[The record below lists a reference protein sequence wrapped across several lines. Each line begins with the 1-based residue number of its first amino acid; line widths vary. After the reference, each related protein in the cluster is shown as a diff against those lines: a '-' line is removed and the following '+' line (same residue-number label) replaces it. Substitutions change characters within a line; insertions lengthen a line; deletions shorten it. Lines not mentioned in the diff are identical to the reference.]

1 MHPGSLFLRL
11 KGSLLPTASSR
22 VDQPRAPQPTP
33 DTMTK
38 KQRLIRRIL
47 YTSILLLTGWYVAN
61 HLQELELIARTLVE
75 AKPLWLVAALCAHIL
90 WLVLIAASLQS
101 TYSLTGIR
109 ESLRHLIPLTTA
121 GNFLNVVAPSYG
133 IGALAVFMADGS
145 KRGIPAGKVTTGSI
159 LFLVYDYISYMVI
172 LPIGLV
178 ILSLRNALSP
188 VITGSSLIAA
198 AIALFVFVA
207 TYLGFRNTAQLK
219 VFLQGFA
226 GIVNRILAPL
236 FHRELIPAHR
246 IDLFIKDI
254 TSGLHEMNGPFRKRL
269 IPAGYALLRKAS
281 AMLVLYLASRAFQV
295 QLDPGALFA
304 SFTIAYLF
312 NIVSVTPS
320 GIGFVEG
327 ALTLILAS
335 LGVPLPQAAAITV
348 TYRGITFWLTLVYG
362 IFAIRMIGYPL
373 AAPAPSEQTEQT
385 TQSPPAFQRDE
396 ASYKRDPR
404 LSS

>member
-1 MHPGSLFLRL
+1 
-11 KGSLLPTASSR
+11 
-22 VDQPRAPQPTP
+22 
-33 DTMTK
+33 MTN
-38 KQRLIRRIL
+38 KQRLIQRIL

-61 HLQELELIARTLVE
+61 HLEELELIARTLVE
-75 AKPLWLVAALCAHIL
+75 ARPLWLVAALGAHIL

-109 ESLRHLIPLTTA
+109 ESLRHLVPLTAA

-133 IGALAVFMADGS
+133 IGALAVFMADGN

-159 LFLVYDYISYMVI
+159 LFLVYDYISYMLI
-172 LPIGLV
+172 LPVGLV
-178 ILSLRNALSP
+178 ILSQRDALTP

-198 AIALFVFVA
+198 VIALFVFVA
-207 TYLGFRNTAQLK
+207 TYLGFRNTGKLK
-219 VFLQGFA
+219 AFLHGLAGF
-226 GIVNRILAPL
+226 VNRVLFPL
-236 FHRELIPAHR
+236 LHRELIPAHR
-246 IDLFIKDI
+246 IDLFIKDV
-254 TSGLHEMNGPFRKRL
+254 TSGLHEMNGPARKRV
-269 IPAGYALLRKAS
+269 IPAVYALLRKAS
-281 AMLVLYLASRAFQV
+281 AILILYLASRAFQID
-295 QLDPGALFA
+295 LDPGALFA

-348 TYRGITFWLTLVYG
+348 TYRGITFWLTLAYG
-362 IFAIRMIGYPL
+362 ILAIRVIGYPL
-373 AAPAPSEQTEQT
+373 AAPGRPVQTEPS
-385 TQSPPAFQRDE
+385 TQSPPAFLRDE
-396 ASYKRDPR
+396 ASYKRDPG